1 MEKIA
6 IGTGADFIDDVGLKV
21 AVDGAR
27 NVFTLACG
35 TNCYKFD
42 DKEGL

>member
-6 IGTGADFIDDVGLKV
+6 IGTGAYFIDDVGLKI

-27 NVFTLACG
+27 DVFALACG
-35 TNCYKFD
+35 INCYKFD
-42 DKEGL
+42 NKEGL